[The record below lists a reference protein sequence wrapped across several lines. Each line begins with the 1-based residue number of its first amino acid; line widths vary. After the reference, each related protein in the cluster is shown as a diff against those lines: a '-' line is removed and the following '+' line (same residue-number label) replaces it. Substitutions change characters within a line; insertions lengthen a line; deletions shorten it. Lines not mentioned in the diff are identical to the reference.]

1 MPILL
6 KSDNKFEKKDVED
19 VRNIDNIISVN
30 KNNEQ
35 LLNCTVMYYNIRHI
49 TWKDNQSC
57 RSNHIKQEA
66 FLGT

>member
-19 VRNIDNIISVN
+19 LRNIDNIISVN

-35 LLNCTVMYYNIRHI
+35 LLNCTVMY
-49 TWKDNQSC
+49 
-57 RSNHIKQEA
+57 
-66 FLGT
+66 